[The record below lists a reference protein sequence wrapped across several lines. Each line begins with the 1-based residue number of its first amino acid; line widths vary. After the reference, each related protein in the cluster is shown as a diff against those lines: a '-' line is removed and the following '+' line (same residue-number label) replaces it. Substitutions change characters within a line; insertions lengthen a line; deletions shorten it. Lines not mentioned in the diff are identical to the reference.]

1 MNREY
6 IIAIA
11 REAGWEMPVDWDVT
25 DGFLMHLERF
35 TALLEKKIRADER
48 EACAEVCMS
57 VSGKYIGV
65 GAGASPWSF
74 GASEAASK
82 CAKYIRARGKK

>member
-1 MNREY
+1 MDTTTN
-6 IIAIA
+6 
-11 REAGWEMPVDWDVT
+11 PVVRHRSLNDSP
-25 DGFLMHLERF
+25 HCSK
-35 TALLEKKIRADER
+35 KKIRANER

-74 GASEAASK
+74 GVSEAASK

>member
-35 TALLEKKIRADER
+35 TALLESKIRADER
-48 EACAEVCMS
+48 EACAHMIEDWDLECFN
-57 VSGKYIGV
+57 YL
-65 GAGASPWSF
+65 ASPR
-74 GASEAASK
+74 AVADA
-82 CAKYIRARGKK
+82 IRARGEK